1 MKTIKIVALLFLLVF
16 LPACS
21 TVQFA
26 ADDNYREEL
35 KRYVG
40 KSIDLVVNSIG
51 HADYTSSAPNG
62 NKLYVYTRSGT
73 SKTPVTCRED
83 LSGKES
89 CTGGDVSTYQCK
101 TFFEVDFDSVVVA
114 TSFRGNGCGTCAN
127 KDALLCFRI

>member
-1 MKTIKIVALLFLLVF
+1 MRTIKIVALLF

-62 NKLYVYTRSGT
+62 NKLYVYTRSGFNT
-73 SKTPVTCRED
+73 GDQVLVLESSMRFHANTV
-83 LSGKES
+83 SG
-89 CTGGDVSTYQCK
+89 VSS
-101 TFFEVDFDSVVVA
+101 E
-114 TSFRGNGCGTCAN
+114 
-127 KDALLCFRI
+127 